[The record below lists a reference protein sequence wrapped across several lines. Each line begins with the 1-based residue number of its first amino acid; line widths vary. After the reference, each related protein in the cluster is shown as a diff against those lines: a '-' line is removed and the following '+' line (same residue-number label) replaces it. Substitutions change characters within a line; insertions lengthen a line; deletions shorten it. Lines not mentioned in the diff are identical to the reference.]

1 MKQIDYQLERWIR
14 NSIVRAEVRKTIV
27 NTMKDI
33 KYRVWLGGILLDID
47 GREKLTLN
55 EAIGLVK
62 DWTSL
67 GYEDVNIEQHINE

>member
-27 NTMKDI
+27 TTMKDI

-55 EAIGLVK
+55 EAMELVK
-62 DWTSL
+62 DWSSL
-67 GYEDVNIEQHINE
+67 GYEDVNIEQNIDE

>member
-1 MKQIDYQLERWIR
+1 MKQIDYQLERWIK
-14 NSIVRAEVRKTIV
+14 NSIVRAEVRETIV
-27 NTMKDI
+27 ATMKDI

-67 GYEDVNIEQHINE
+67 GYEDVNIEQNIDE

>member
-1 MKQIDYQLERWIR
+1 MKQIDYQLEQWIK
-14 NSIVRAEVRKTIV
+14 NGIVRAEVRKTIV

-67 GYEDVNIEQHINE
+67 GYEDVNIEQSIDE

>member
-14 NSIVRAEVRKTIV
+14 NSIVRAEVRKTIGT
-27 NTMKDI
+27 TMKDI

-55 EAIGLVK
+55 EAIELVK

>member
-55 EAIGLVK
+55 EAIELVK

-67 GYEDVNIEQHINE
+67 GYEDVNIEQNIDE

>member
-1 MKQIDYQLERWIR
+1 MKEIDYQLEQWIK
-14 NSIVRAEVRKTIV
+14 NGIVRAEVRKTIV

-67 GYEDVNIEQHINE
+67 GYEDVNIEQSIDE

>member
-1 MKQIDYQLERWIR
+1 MKQIDYQLEQWIK
-14 NSIVRAEVRKTIV
+14 NGIVRAEVRKTIV

-33 KYRVWLGGILLDID
+33 KYRVWLGGILLDIE

>member
-1 MKQIDYQLERWIR
+1 MKQIDYQLEQWIK
-14 NSIVRAEVRKTIV
+14 NGVVRAEVRKTIV

>member
-1 MKQIDYQLERWIR
+1 MKQIDYQLEKWIK

-27 NTMKDI
+27 TTMKDI

-55 EAIGLVK
+55 EAMELVK
-62 DWTSL
+62 DWSSL
-67 GYEDVNIEQHINE
+67 GYEDVNIEQNIDE

>member
-27 NTMKDI
+27 TTMKDI

-55 EAIGLVK
+55 EAIELVK

-67 GYEDVNIEQHINE
+67 GYEDVNIEQNIDE

>member
-1 MKQIDYQLERWIR
+1 MKQIDYQLEKWIK

-55 EAIGLVK
+55 EAMELVK
-62 DWTSL
+62 DWSSL
-67 GYEDVNIEQHINE
+67 GYEDVNIEQNIDE

>member
-27 NTMKDI
+27 STMKDI

-55 EAIGLVK
+55 EAIELVK

>member
-27 NTMKDI
+27 TTMKDI

-55 EAIGLVK
+55 EAMELVK
-62 DWTSL
+62 DWSSL

>member
-27 NTMKDI
+27 TTMKDI

-55 EAIGLVK
+55 EAMELVK

>member
-27 NTMKDI
+27 TTMKDI

-67 GYEDVNIEQHINE
+67 GYEDVNIEQNIDE

>member
-1 MKQIDYQLERWIR
+1 MKEIDYQLEQWIK
-14 NSIVRAEVRKTIV
+14 NGIVRAEVRKTIV

-55 EAIGLVK
+55 EAIELVK

>member
-27 NTMKDI
+27 TTMKDI

>member
-1 MKQIDYQLERWIR
+1 MKQIDYQLEQWIK
-14 NSIVRAEVRKTIV
+14 NGIVRAEVRKTIV

-67 GYEDVNIEQHINE
+67 GYEDVNIEQNIDE

>member
-1 MKQIDYQLERWIR
+1 MKQIDYQLEKWIK

-55 EAIGLVK
+55 EAIELVK

-67 GYEDVNIEQHINE
+67 GYEDVNIEQNIDE

>member
-67 GYEDVNIEQHINE
+67 GYEDVNIEQNIDE

>member
-1 MKQIDYQLERWIR
+1 MKEIDYQLEQWIK
-14 NSIVRAEVRKTIV
+14 NGIVRAEVRKTIV
-27 NTMKDI
+27 TTMKDI

-55 EAIGLVK
+55 EAIELVK

>member
-1 MKQIDYQLERWIR
+1 MKQIDYQLEQWIK
-14 NSIVRAEVRKTIV
+14 NGIVRAEVRKTIV